1 MYPSHELEAVRKR
14 AMFQCFSY
22 EEVLVKASLV
32 TLSGR
37 RRWGYNLRKSRQF
50 NLFFLRHRDF
60 KIVLL
65 FLAHLQLKR
74 LQIPVWN
81 IQ

>member
-14 AMFQCFSY
+14 AMFQCFSH

-32 TLSGR
+32 TLSGG

-50 NLFFLRHRDF
+50 NLFF
-60 KIVLL
+60 
-65 FLAHLQLKR
+65 
-74 LQIPVWN
+74 
-81 IQ
+81 